1 MFLQTKLPFLEMMN
15 FMFRL
20 KYSISRVGWEGFTSV
35 LTEKF
40 RLSLPYSLTRI
51 VFSHPL
57 NFSFLQRSFKKG
69 HTLRPWRSEGADLF
83 PCEKEVLLRL
93 PVFHCMSTLRIF
105 YFVSETT
112 SVYVFGS
119 LRYVYQIYCASLWS
133 VK

>member
-51 VFSHPL
+51 FFSHPL
-57 NFSFLQRSFKKG
+57 NFSLFQRSFTKKATPFG
-69 HTLRPWRSEGADLF
+69 PGGRKVLTYSPGADVF

-93 PVFHCMSTLRIF
+93 PFFPLHVHFAN
-105 YFVSETT
+105 V
-112 SVYVFGS
+112 
-119 LRYVYQIYCASLWS
+119 
-133 VK
+133 